1 MKGVTQMDKHT
12 HMDDHLTLTFTECFS
27 VLQLVVLVQSYT
39 GFSLVIITT
48 AVRSCC
54 LTTNVHM

>member
-1 MKGVTQMDKHT
+1 MKSITQTDKHT
-12 HMDDHLTLTFTECFS
+12 KDDHLTLTFKEPLS
-27 VLQLVVLVQSYT
+27 ILQLTAQSYT
-39 GFSLVIITT
+39 DISLVIIAT